1 MEHRLELGGFAV
13 CNLIPN
19 EPYKELLVPHEINLR
34 RHVDKSVFVRVY
46 CRVQSPVAGISVR
59 EHFEVNV
66 CPIAVR
72 LTHRFYHY
80 LMSFFFTRKFERL
93 DQTDGMEFEIGAK
106 GWYDFSKICWYLYA
120 SLMMYLLTE
129 VACRDSLCVTN
140 QRAAESGEQHL
151 PSRKS

>member
-1 MEHRLELGGFAV
+1 MH
-13 CNLIPN
+13 NLIPN
-19 EPYKELLVPHEINLR
+19 EPYRELLVPHEINVR

-80 LMSFFFTRKFERL
+80 MASFFFPRKVEKV
-93 DQTDGMEFEIGAK
+93 DQCDGSEFDSGSK
-106 GWYDFSKICWYLYA
+106 GTAFCKGFVLWVT
-120 SLMMYLLTE
+120 LL
-129 VACRDSLCVTN
+129 RPMGW
-140 QRAAESGEQHL
+140 Q
-151 PSRKS
+151 

>member
-1 MEHRLELGGFAV
+1 MH
-13 CNLIPN
+13 NLIPN
-19 EPYKELLVPHEINLR
+19 EPYRELLVPHEINVR

-80 LMSFFFTRKFERL
+80 VTSFFF
-93 DQTDGMEFEIGAK
+93 
-106 GWYDFSKICWYLYA
+106 
-120 SLMMYLLTE
+120 
-129 VACRDSLCVTN
+129 
-140 QRAAESGEQHL
+140 
-151 PSRKS
+151 SRKMEKIDVAEGPEFDAGSKGIDDSTLSYIIVQEYI

>member
-1 MEHRLELGGFAV
+1 MH
-13 CNLIPN
+13 NLIPN
-19 EPYKELLVPHEINLR
+19 EPYREMLVPHEMNVR

-80 LMSFFFTRKFERL
+80 VMSFFF
-93 DQTDGMEFEIGAK
+93 
-106 GWYDFSKICWYLYA
+106 
-120 SLMMYLLTE
+120 
-129 VACRDSLCVTN
+129 
-140 QRAAESGEQHL
+140 
-151 PSRKS
+151 SRKVDKIDQADGPEFDAGNKGIGFSNFFLVILMI